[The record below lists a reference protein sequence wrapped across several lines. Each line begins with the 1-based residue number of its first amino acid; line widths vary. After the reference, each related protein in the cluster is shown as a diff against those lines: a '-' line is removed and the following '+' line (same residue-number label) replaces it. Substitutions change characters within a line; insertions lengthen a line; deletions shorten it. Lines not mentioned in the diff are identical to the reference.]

1 MNLKEILI
9 YFIDKRDG
17 YSNVSVSLNNEHTH
31 VDGYESLLEQKYE
44 KKEYIYK
51 NDKIYIPTT
60 WDDYHI
66 TKDLVELGNVI
77 FLNTRDGG
85 SELVIPKDI
94 TNKEIDDINMIKD
107 QLKNFDLLL
116 WEVDG
121 NNITEYDRKDSLT
134 VLEDKIKKQG
144 IKL

>member
-85 SELVIPKDI
+85 SELVIP
-94 TNKEIDDINMIKD
+94 NDINMIKD
-107 QLKNFDLLL
+107 QIKNFNLLL
-116 WEVDG
+116 SEVDG

-134 VLEDKIKKQG
+134 ILEDKIKKQG